1 MITVSLIILLLFL
14 LSVGTPV
21 AFALGAS
28 AVFGLIVTGEQ
39 LSIVPSIFY
48 ETFNLYELIAVP
60 LFVLMGQ
67 ILLYGRVGEHLF
79 SVFNRWVGHLPGG
92 LGIATIISCG
102 FFAAVCGSSTAT
114 VATVGTSAIKSM
126 ANHNYPKT
134 FAYGMV
140 AGGGTLGILIPPSIP
155 FILYAAITSE
165 SVGKLFLAG
174 VLPGI
179 AVILSFIVY
188 VMIKSLTGSSLP
200 RGERFSWYERITF
213 TGQHSAALFLP
224 VVVLGGIY
232 AGLFTPTEAA
242 GAGALYG
249 FILCAFGYRTLSLH
263 HIQPIL
269 LSTTRITCMLLFII
283 AAAFILARVF
293 TTLQVAP
300 ALMAFFEANE
310 ISKWTFII
318 HMNLIWLFMG
328 MFMEVA
334 SIMLITLPIAFPLAV
349 SLGIDP
355 IWFAVVMVMNMELA
369 TISPPIGLNLFV
381 IMGITKEKD
390 FTVIVRG
397 AMPSFFI
404 IASNLI
410 AVMMFPVIATWL
422 PSLYQ

>member
-1 MITVSLIILLLFL
+1 MIAGLLIFLLLLL
-14 LSVGTPV
+14 LSLGTPV
-21 AFALGAS
+21 AFALGAT
-28 AVFGLIVTGEQ
+28 AILGLVVTSDQ

-67 ILLYGRVGEHLF
+67 ILLYGRVGECLF
-79 SVFNRWVGHLPGG
+79 SVINRWVRHWPGG
-92 LGIATIISCG
+92 LGVATVISCG

-114 VATVGTSAIKSM
+114 VATIGSTAIKSM
-126 ANHNYPKT
+126 TDRGYPKS

-174 VLPGI
+174 VVPGI
-179 AVILSFIVY
+179 LVIFSFIAY
-188 VMIKSLTGSSLP
+188 VFVKAFTGDALP
-200 RGERFSWYERITF
+200 RGQKYSLSDRVTF
-213 TGQHSAALFLP
+213 TLRHLGALLLP
-224 VVVLGGIY
+224 IVVLGGIY

-242 GAGALYG
+242 GAGALYS
-249 FILCAFGYRTLSLH
+249 FLLCAFGYRTLSWCHLK
-263 HIQPIL
+263 PIL
-269 LSTTRITCMLLFII
+269 LSTTRISCMLLFII

-300 ALMAFFEANE
+300 ALISFFDTYG

-318 HMNLIWLFMG
+318 AMNLIWLVMG

-334 SIMLITLPIAFPLAV
+334 SIMLITLPIAFPLVV

-355 IWFAVVMVMNMELA
+355 IWFAVIMVMNMELA

-381 IMGITKEKD
+381 IMGITKEKN
-390 FTVIVRG
+390 FRVIVKG
-397 AMPSFFI
+397 AIPCFI
-404 IASNLI
+404 LVVLNII
-410 AVMMFPVIATWL
+410 AVMLIPEIATWL
-422 PSLYQ
+422 PAYY

>member
-1 MITVSLIILLLFL
+1 MVALSLLILLFVL
-14 LSVGTPV
+14 LSLGTPV
-21 AFALGAS
+21 AFALGAT
-28 AVFGLIVTGEQ
+28 AVFGLMITGDQ
-39 LSIVPSIFY
+39 LSLVPSIFY

-67 ILLYGRVGEHLF
+67 ILLFGGVGEHLF
-79 SVFNRWVGHLPGG
+79 SVFNRWVRHWPGG
-92 LGIATIISCG
+92 LGIATIVSCG

-114 VATVGTSAIKSM
+114 VATVGSSAITSM
-126 ANHNYPKT
+126 VNRNYPKP

-165 SVGKLFLAG
+165 SVGKLFLDG
-174 VLPGI
+174 VVPGI
-179 AVILSFIVY
+179 AVITTFIAY
-188 VMIKSLTGSSLP
+188 VVIKALTGDALP
-200 RGERFSWYERITF
+200 RGERYTWSERITF
-213 TGQHSAALFLP
+213 TARHSGALLLP

-249 FILCAFGYRTLSLH
+249 FLLCAFGYRTLSMH
-263 HIQPIL
+263 HIKPIL
-269 LSTTRITCMLLFII
+269 LSTTRISCMLLFII

-300 ALMAFFEANE
+300 ALIAFFEANE

-318 HMNLIWLFMG
+318 AMNLIWLVMG

-334 SIMLITLPIAFPLAV
+334 SIMLITLPIAFPLVV

-355 IWFAVVMVMNMELA
+355 IWFAVIMVMNMELA

-381 IMGITKEKD
+381 IMGITKERD
-390 FTVIVRG
+390 FSLIVKG
-397 AMPSFFI
+397 AIPSFFI
-404 IASNLI
+404 IIANLVAI
-410 AVMMFPVIATWL
+410 MIFPFLATWL
-422 PSLYQ
+422 PSHY